1 MGWQHAM
8 RATGLA
14 AGERVTVLEPEES
27 WGHVPAMR
35 LQAASSPHS
44 EKYIVIIDVNVLYKL

>member
-1 MGWQHAM
+1 M